1 MLVVICYD
9 IVSDRRRYRVARW
22 LEGHG
27 ERVQESVFECHLD
40 RDRLRKVKTRLAS
53 LIDPKTDRVRYYL
66 LCGKD
71 RADVCFDGI
80 GFPPT
85 DQEQYVI

>member
-40 RDRLRKVKTRLAS
+40 RDRLRKVQSRLAT
-53 LIDPKTDRVRYYL
+53 LIDPATDRVRYYL

-71 RADVCFDGI
+71 AADVRFDGL
-80 GFPPT
+80 GSPPR
-85 DQEQYVI
+85 DVEQHGV